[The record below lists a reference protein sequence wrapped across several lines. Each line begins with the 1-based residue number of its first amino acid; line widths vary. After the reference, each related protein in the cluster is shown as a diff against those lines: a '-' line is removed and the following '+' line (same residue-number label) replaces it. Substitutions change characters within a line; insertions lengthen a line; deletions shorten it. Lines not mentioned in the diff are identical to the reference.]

1 MRRQA
6 KKRTI
11 MTVLWKQQE
20 LEDHIA
26 KLNERLEDAFKLFEV
41 AAPPATVSAV
51 G

>member
-1 MRRQA
+1 MKRQA

-26 KLNERLEDAFKLFEV
+26 KLNKQLDDAFKMFEV
-41 AAPPATVSAV
+41 GALLATTSQTD
-51 G
+51 

>member
-1 MRRQA
+1 MKRQA

-26 KLNERLEDAFKLFEV
+26 KLNKQLDDAFKLFEV
-41 AAPPATVSAV
+41 GRPPATTS
-51 G
+51 GID